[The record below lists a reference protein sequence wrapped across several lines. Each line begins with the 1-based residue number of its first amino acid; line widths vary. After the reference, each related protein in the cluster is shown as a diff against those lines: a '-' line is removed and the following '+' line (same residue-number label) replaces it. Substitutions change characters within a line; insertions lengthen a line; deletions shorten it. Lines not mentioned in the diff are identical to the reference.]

1 MGGRTPLRRRRL
13 GGGGR
18 TISGGNPNEPDE
30 GGVSPEP
37 SVVGPGL
44 SSSLHASSTA
54 ASAAALPL
62 HQQAA
67 LSAPSHHI
75 ISSPRYSNDMGI
87 MFEERGIGKKPHGLS
102 YHDAESDKIHDG
114 PGQSYLAGLRRTI
127 TSSIQSN
134 AQVFGRDSNSGRSLS
149 NVAPRIIG
157 GMDGETRSMNTGL
170 SILDA
175 SIERRDWR
183 AVVSIASSPA
193 GVSLASRRS
202 YAPLFYEGRFGTTL
216 LPLHRA
222 CMYSPPANVVETLIR
237 AYPDAAR
244 TAESTFNRLPLHLAC
259 RSGFAL
265 VDTIQMLLMASGGSS
280 AARYR
285 DKLGRIPLHYC
296 LANGAHPSI
305 VSDLVAAYP
314 ACLSISDCEGWL
326 PLHVACGSGVDLA
339 IIENLVRSHPQTIGE
354 LTRWGSQPL
363 DCARMFVGERYAR
376 KVAELF
382 SRGLDTLGISSN
394 ETYEEEEGRWD
405 GVSVVGAAPVQ
416 SSREGIS
423 FTPTSRFA

>member
-44 SSSLHASSTA
+44 SSLHVSSTA
-54 ASAAALPL
+54 ASASTTAATAADLPL

-67 LSAPSHHI
+67 LSRPSDHV
-75 ISSPRYSNDMGI
+75 SSSRYSNDMGV
-87 MFEERGIGKKPHGLS
+87 MFEERGIGKKHHDPS
-102 YHDAESDKIHDG
+102 YDDAEGAKIHDG

-134 AQVFGRDSNSGRSLS
+134 VQLFGRGSNGGRSLS
-149 NVAPRIIG
+149 SVAPRTIG

-183 AVVSIASSPA
+183 AVISIASSPA
-193 GVSLASRRS
+193 GVSLASKRS
-202 YAPLFYEGRFGTTL
+202 YAPLFYEERFGTTL

-222 CMYSPPANVVETLIR
+222 CMYSPPAHVVETLIR
-237 AYPDAAR
+237 AHPDASR

-259 RSGFAL
+259 RSGSAS
-265 VDTIQMLLMASGGSS
+265 VDTIQTLLMASGGSA

-296 LANGAHPSI
+296 LANGAHPSV

-314 ACLSISDCEGWL
+314 ACLSISDCEEWL
-326 PLHVACGSGVDLA
+326 PLHVACGSGVDLT
-339 IIENLVRSHPQTIGE
+339 IIESLVRSHPQTIGE
-354 LTRWGSQPL
+354 LTRWGSRPL

-376 KVAELF
+376 KIAELF
-382 SRGLDTLGISSN
+382 LRGLDAVGISSN
-394 ETYEEEEGRWD
+394 EMGEEEEGRWD
-405 GVSVVGAAPVQ
+405 GM
-416 SSREGIS
+416 E
-423 FTPTSRFA
+423 